1 MTRLDYIFLPT
12 IKNVCYKLNRKE
24 SELFCTLQ
32 LQLSFT
38 VNEMQGVN
46 GQVFKNEERQNLS
59 VYPWVSRYCYHV
71 LLGQVQVLI
80 SEYFLWTTSNMS
92 TYAAVLN
99 KGL

>member
-12 IKNVCYKLNRKE
+12 IKNACYELNRKE

-46 GQVFKNEERQNLS
+46 GQEFKNEERQNLS
-59 VYPWVSRYCYHV
+59 V
-71 LLGQVQVLI
+71 
-80 SEYFLWTTSNMS
+80 
-92 TYAAVLN
+92 
-99 KGL
+99 